1 MTYRDFVLGH
11 TPAAREKAQRH
22 YRRLLEDPPEPVT
35 PRAAATVMLVRDAPD
50 GSAGGAGGLQVYML
64 KRVASMDF
72 APSTM
77 VFPGGGIDGRDDA
90 DLPWAGPGVVQWA
103 ARLGCDDH
111 LTRMLVVAAVRE
123 VFEECGVLLA
133 SATESG
139 PLVDAADPSWRRARD
154 ELNAREISLGE
165 LLRRERLLLRTDLLR
180 AHAHWTT
187 PAVEPR
193 RFDTRFFVALM
204 PEHQQADAETT
215 EAEHGLW
222 VRPAEV
228 LEDFAAGRVQML
240 PPTISCV
247 EDLAAAPDAAACF
260 ADEPVIRR
268 MEPVVTLREDGVV
281 VFRVDRA
288 GAPPV
293 GPGRG

>member
-11 TPAAREKAQRH
+11 TAEARERAQRH
-22 YRRLLEDPPEPVT
+22 YRSVLADPPEPVR
-35 PRAAATVMLVRDAPD
+35 PRPAATVMLVRDEAD
-50 GSAGGAGGLQVYML
+50 GVQVYML

-90 DLPWAGPGVVQWA
+90 ALPWAGPGVVQWA

-133 SATESG
+133 SPTEQG
-139 PLVDAADPSWRRARD
+139 PLVDAGDPSWRAARD
-154 ELNAREISLGE
+154 ALNSRELSLGE
-165 LLRRERLLLRTDLLR
+165 LLHREGLVLRTDLLR

-204 PEHQQADAETT
+204 PEHQRADAQTS
-215 EAEHGLW
+215 EAEHGGW
-222 VRPAEV
+222 VRPAQL

-247 EDLAAAPDAAACF
+247 EDLAEASSATEFF
-260 ADEPVIRR
+260 AEEPVIRR
-268 MEPVVTLREDGVV
+268 MEPVVTLRDDGVV
-281 VFRVDRA
+281 VFRVDQA
-288 GAPPV
+288 GAPRMHAE
-293 GPGRG
+293 GG